1 MNKKIYTAPTFEPFT
16 TEEMMQEIKIFGAS
30 DRINEADMRS
40 KKKNNIDM
48 EFEEDVCCVEMEEA
62 VEGTLRSSLQ
72 ELLGFEQL
80 IPHLV
85 LMQPTDSMCCP

>member
-48 EFEEDVCCVEMEEA
+48 EFEEDEEP
-62 VEGTLRSSLQ
+62 SD
-72 ELLGFEQL
+72 
-80 IPHLV
+80 PHYKNYWDLN
-85 LMQPTDSMCCP
+85 S